1 MKKLLAI
8 LALSLAT
15 TAQADFFGGNNSFG
29 GNNGEWKMGPYGY
42 YYEEND
48 WPEWTPMYWM
58 EEFMNE
64 FDDNN
69 DNGYGSGFN
78 MPFFGN
84 GSNNYGMPYGG
95 YGSGNNN
102 YGMPYGGYGGGYS
115 SPATPYNGYNYGY
128 PTFPYGSGY

>member
-15 TAQADFFGGNNSFG
+15 TAHADFFGGNNDFFG
-29 GNNGEWKMGPYGY
+29 GNGGTWKMGPYGY

-64 FDDNN
+64 FDN
-69 DNGYGSGFN
+69 DNDNSYYGN
-78 MPFFGN
+78 RYYGN
-84 GSNNYGMPYGG
+84 
-95 YGSGNNN
+95 
-102 YGMPYGGYGGGYS
+102 PYGGYGGGYGY
-115 SPATPYNGYNYGY
+115 PATPYNGYNYGY
-128 PTFPYGSGY
+128 PAMPYGGGYGYGVPYQTPR